1 MAVLVIAEH
10 DNRSLKVATLNAV
23 TAAAAFGVSVD
34 VLVAGHQA
42 AAVAQAAA
50 AVPGVARVV
59 HADAAALEGQLA
71 ENIAAQVLA
80 VAGEYETIVF
90 PATAHGKNVAP
101 RVAAGLDVAQISD
114 VTRVVSLNTFERPIY
129 AGNAIATVRSKD
141 LIKVLT
147 VRTTAFDAAPV
158 DGGDARLVLT
168 PAVQD
173 AGTSLFVGAEIAKLD
188 RPELTAARII
198 VSGGRG
204 VGSAEKCGEVLTP
217 LADA

>member
-34 VLVAGHQA
+34 VRVAGPQA

-90 PATAHGKNVAP
+90 PATA
-101 RVAAGLDVAQISD
+101 
-114 VTRVVSLNTFERPIY
+114 
-129 AGNAIATVRSKD
+129 
-141 LIKVLT
+141 
-147 VRTTAFDAAPV
+147 
-158 DGGDARLVLT
+158 
-168 PAVQD
+168 
-173 AGTSLFVGAEIAKLD
+173 
-188 RPELTAARII
+188 
-198 VSGGRG
+198 
-204 VGSAEKCGEVLTP
+204 
-217 LADA
+217 